1 MLYSLPQRRI
11 QRVSGPLP
19 TLILSA
25 FPAQLI
31 RVWSAYLNRHYV
43 KLFSSIV
50 HSTIWDEEP
59 AISKLWVTMLAISD
73 QHGEVAVP
81 IPGLARLARISV
93 ETCESGL
100 AKFQQPDKYSWTKDN
115 EGRRIEEIDGGWRL
129 LNYAKYRQMIS
140 ESDKKEKAAVRQ
152 QRFRERHK
160 TDAKSNAFSNASN
173 TPITPSDGASRQV
186 EVEVE
191 VIKQNQNIGIDEATS
206 KAFLELGLG
215 GTENRMLCQDVIRAY
230 VNFYKCSFAEAAD
243 GLILRWNQYSAST
256 IAFKKGIK
264 KFLSEGIW
272 KSPEACTPKPTGKT
286 KPKTAREEA
295 REEAEERERQRNDRH
310 QQSGSKSNDAA
321 HGTAAGRA

>member
-1 MLYSLPQRRI
+1 
-11 QRVSGPLP
+11 
-19 TLILSA
+19 
-25 FPAQLI
+25 
-31 RVWSAYLNRHYV
+31 LNRHYV

-160 TDAKSNAFSNASN
+160 TDANSNASN
-173 TPITPSDGASRQV
+173 APITPGNTASLQV

-191 VIKQNQNIGIDEATS
+191 AEVEVKVKGGETPPDLCASQYAT
-206 KAFLELGLG
+206 KLIE
-215 GTENRMLCQDVIRAY
+215 EIRM
-230 VNFYKCSFAEAAD
+230 
-243 GLILRWNQYSAST
+243 
-256 IAFKKGIK
+256 
-264 KFLSEGIW
+264 
-272 KSPEACTPKPTGKT
+272 PHTPKNHQKVTAGIQSEITGGKSGASAYNFVLAQALDAIERGEIVDGFYFEDAKWRRNGTTKQRLTPTQEAFVKSGEAF
-286 KPKTAREEA
+286 ARSRAKHTGNSSGESGGDDRA
-295 REEAEERERQRNDRH
+295 RDER
-310 QQSGSKSNDAA
+310 SGNRLLGPRASARGAGSN
-321 HGTAAGRA
+321 